1 MNVLNSS
8 SSIISSFQV
17 GTRSFPSFVS
27 VMAGEG
33 ASPMNPE
40 QVAPT
45 EAPNVTAPPAGT
57 TPVPDQVNPFAEIMA
72 KAEKQSLEKTLN
84 ELLTV
89 VASEKATIPKDLQVT
104 DEEIDNMGPE
114 EVSKLSCK
122 CLVRS
127 QTYLYGQVASNRGSL
142 QLIVVAVKFL
152 QAMAAQMEVTF
163 ENVKDNIK
171 IGTEGVDSSLTAF
184 AEAFGNFINTMKDLL
199 AGIRASSSERK
210 ALQEGFNKTLQQL
223 EEYCKHVRG
232 NTNDLKGSASQ
243 IKNAAT
249 NIQWELSELRT
260 GGKTASSGAVDS
272 NGGSMLAA
280 IGVAIQN
287 EATNLLEGFNKIAL
301 NLQSEL
307 GKSIQESVE
316 RGTDPEKSLKRKYE
330 DEQQAEFQ
338 RQKEELEQAK
348 LLKQQQERR
357 EQVFHPSTGQVM
369 YLTEGERRELYKS
382 LHLMKEG
389 DVPMAAGYQTSPAA
403 PAHPPAMPSVGSFHP
418 GFPHPFAPAPGF
430 PPNPGCGPATG
441 YGPPPTPVAPATLP
455 VIGSHPGPGKSA

>member
-1 MNVLNSS
+1 
-8 SSIISSFQV
+8 
-17 GTRSFPSFVS
+17 
-27 VMAGEG
+27 MAGEG

-72 KAEKQSLEKTLN
+72 KAEKQGLEKTLN

-348 LLKQQQERR
+348 LLKRQQERR
-357 EQVFHPSTGQVM
+357 EQVFHHSKFFQDADSKQISIGRTTLSTSEKKTN
-369 YLTEGERRELYKS
+369 LTSMIQILRSGIFKFHSHLLGRLSGARGRSNHWQRCWCHRRRWWSITSNWSTSRIRWKTRSWCKWMRETR
-382 LHLMKEG
+382 MKR
-389 DVPMAAGYQTSPAA
+389 S
-403 PAHPPAMPSVGSFHP
+403 
-418 GFPHPFAPAPGF
+418 
-430 PPNPGCGPATG
+430 N
-441 YGPPPTPVAPATLP
+441 
-455 VIGSHPGPGKSA
+455 

>member
-127 QTYLYGQVASNRGSL
+127 IWASGVQPRIASTHSSCCEVPASDGSS
-142 QLIVVAVKFL
+142 
-152 QAMAAQMEVTF
+152 
-163 ENVKDNIK
+163 D
-171 IGTEGVDSSLTAF
+171 GS
-184 AEAFGNFINTMKDLL
+184 DL
-199 AGIRASSSERK
+199 
-210 ALQEGFNKTLQQL
+210 
-223 EEYCKHVRG
+223 
-232 NTNDLKGSASQ
+232 
-243 IKNAAT
+243 
-249 NIQWELSELRT
+249 
-260 GGKTASSGAVDS
+260 
-272 NGGSMLAA
+272 
-280 IGVAIQN
+280 
-287 EATNLLEGFNKIAL
+287 
-301 NLQSEL
+301 
-307 GKSIQESVE
+307 
-316 RGTDPEKSLKRKYE
+316 
-330 DEQQAEFQ
+330 
-338 RQKEELEQAK
+338 
-348 LLKQQQERR
+348 
-357 EQVFHPSTGQVM
+357 
-369 YLTEGERRELYKS
+369 
-382 LHLMKEG
+382 
-389 DVPMAAGYQTSPAA
+389 
-403 PAHPPAMPSVGSFHP
+403 
-418 GFPHPFAPAPGF
+418 
-430 PPNPGCGPATG
+430 
-441 YGPPPTPVAPATLP
+441 
-455 VIGSHPGPGKSA
+455 

>member
-1 MNVLNSS
+1 
-8 SSIISSFQV
+8 
-17 GTRSFPSFVS
+17 
-27 VMAGEG
+27 MAGEG
-33 ASPMNPE
+33 VAPANPE
-40 QVAPT
+40 EVAPT

-57 TPVPDQVNPFAEIMA
+57 PPVPDQVNPFASIVA
-72 KAEKQSLEKTLN
+72 KAEKQSLEQTLN

-163 ENVKDNIK
+163 ENVKENIK
-171 IGTEGVDSSLTAF
+171 LGTEGVDSSLAAF

-232 NTNDLKGSASQ
+232 NTNDIKGSASH
-243 IKNAAT
+243 IKTAAT

-260 GGKTASSGAVDS
+260 GGKSASSGAVDS
-272 NGGSMLAA
+272 NGGSLLAA
-280 IGVAIQN
+280 IGVSLQN
-287 EATNLLEGFNKIAL
+287 EATNLLEGITKIAHHM
-301 NLQSEL
+301 QDEL
-307 GKSIQESVE
+307 ANRIPESVE
-316 RGTDPEKSLKRKYE
+316 KGVDPAKSLKRKRE
-330 DEQQAEFQ
+330 EQDQLDFQIAKAEMEKK
-338 RQKEELEQAK
+338 QKEEEEKRL
-348 LLKQQQERR
+348 RGTD
-357 EQVFHPSTGQVM
+357 PI
-369 YLTEGERRELYKS
+369 
-382 LHLMKEG
+382 G
-389 DVPMAAGYQTSPAA
+389 DSSIHG
-403 PAHPPAMPSVGSFHP
+403 
-418 GFPHPFAPAPGF
+418 
-430 PPNPGCGPATG
+430 
-441 YGPPPTPVAPATLP
+441 
-455 VIGSHPGPGKSA
+455 